1 MKTEN
6 ELIALA
12 EQHPDDNV
20 ANKAM
25 KELRERFDK
34 TYGWCQDCDG
44 LVCKEKDCCLNR
56 LDIDDVSNSS
66 GDEYYQ
72 VYLNGQWIADCFD
85 YCEAETIKKRQKP
98 QN

>member
-25 KELRERFDK
+25 KELREKFDK
-34 TYGWCQDCDG
+34 TYGWCEDCDG

-56 LDIDDVSNSS
+56 LDIDDVSENEVSFS
-66 GDEYYQ
+66 VGVEIEKTK
-72 VYLNGQWIADCFD
+72 N
-85 YCEAETIKKRQKP
+85 EKH
-98 QN
+98 

>member
-6 ELIALA
+6 ELISLA

-25 KELRERFDK
+25 KELRESFDK
-34 TYGWCQDCDG
+34 TYGWCMDCDG

-56 LDIDDVSNSS
+56 LDIDDVSEN
-66 GDEYYQ
+66 E
-72 VYLNGQWIADCFD
+72 VTF
-85 YCEAETIKKRQKP
+85 
-98 QN
+98 